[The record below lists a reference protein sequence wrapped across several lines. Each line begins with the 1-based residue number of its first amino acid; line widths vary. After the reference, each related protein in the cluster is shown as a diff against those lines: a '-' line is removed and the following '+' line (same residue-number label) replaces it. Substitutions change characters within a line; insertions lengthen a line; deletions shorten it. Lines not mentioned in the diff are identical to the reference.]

1 MLRMERFSSLFRKY
15 GNNFGLECFLSFFE
29 YDRIYLAAIFIK
41 TFLKL
46 KISENLNYW
55 TNC

>member
-1 MLRMERFSSLFRKY
+1 MPYSSLFQKY
-15 GNNFGLECFLSFFE
+15 GNNFGLESFFIFFCNIQTSHK

-46 KISENLNYW
+46 KYQKA
-55 TNC
+55 